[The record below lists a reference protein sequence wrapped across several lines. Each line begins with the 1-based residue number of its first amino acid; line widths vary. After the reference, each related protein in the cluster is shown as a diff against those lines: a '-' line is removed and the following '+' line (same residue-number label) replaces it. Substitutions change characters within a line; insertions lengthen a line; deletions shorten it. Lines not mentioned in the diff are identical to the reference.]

1 MNNVLSNC
9 NNPLMNTIEINAIL
23 NLLKSKGLIDIDEY
37 KQTLVQVSDDL
48 LHDAERKGLIDKR
61 VRHEIICSIYN
72 NL

>member
-1 MNNVLSNC
+1 MNNALNSC

-23 NLLKSKGLIDIDEY
+23 NLLKSKGLIDTDEY
-37 KQTLVQVSDDL
+37 RQTLVQVSDDL
-48 LHDAERKGLIDKR
+48 LQDAERKGLIDKR